1 MLNVLDDNETDIN
14 KIQMYLTIFYSQ
26 AQWKTH
32 VKLYKRE
39 KQMAKFLM
47 KMRKIFFNELVN
59 LIYEEKL
66 KLLKEELLKQWFFLA
81 NQLFKEKKNGSKC
94 YLQHC

>member
-1 MLNVLDDNETDIN
+1 
-14 KIQMYLTIFYSQ
+14 
-26 AQWKTH
+26 
-32 VKLYKRE
+32 
-39 KQMAKFLM
+39 
-47 KMRKIFFNELVN
+47 MRKIFFFNELVN